1 MRTTKVKLGAGLAV
15 ALLAAGCGDD
25 STDKVAEKIAE
36 KAIEKAA
43 ENGGSSGDVDVDISK
58 DGGQVKVKS
67 KDGDT
72 TFESGGDLPEWLSDD
87 VPIPAGAEVN
97 ASLGSAD
104 GSYVSLT
111 TEGEVKDVF
120 EKFKADLT
128 GKGIDLA
135 GEPTIMESGGKGMY
149 ALEFVDKNGKVV
161 VTFTSGDEN
170 QTIVQIALAPETA
183 GE

>member
-25 STDKVAEKIAE
+25 NTNKAAEKIAE
-36 KAIEKAA
+36 KAIEKSAA
-43 ENGGSSGDVDVDISK
+43 NGGNSGDVDVDINK
-58 DGGQVKVKS
+58 DSGKVKVKS
-67 KDGDT
+67 KDGEA

-87 VPIPAGAEVN
+87 VPIPAGAKVM

-104 GSYVSLT
+104 GNYVQLAT
-111 TEGEVKDVF
+111 KGDARNVF
-120 EKFKADLT
+120 EKFKSDLSD
-128 GKGIDLA
+128 KGIDLA
-135 GEPTIMESGGKGMY
+135 GEPSTTESGGKGMY